1 MKRIQ
6 EKIKDLVDV
15 RNYETIK
22 NFTSDTTATVA
33 AYHFTDVTSELM
45 AKWLDEIVEI
55 TQRPTDAPSGAA
67 RALAGN
73 RGVGKSHFLAVL
85 GALMSQSD
93 LRTRLTDQH
102 VGLSAQRLVRQKYS
116 VVNVERGLGETLT
129 DEFRAALKATF
140 GANPNFNETTLGDN
154 AGEMLKSAATLTGD
168 LPMIVIIDSAYDRKA
183 RVKRDDGAVLGE
195 MAEIACQTRAFL
207 AIALDDDIAGADGV
221 NAAIARTCA
230 IDYLDQEHLYRI
242 VDTFIYQKRVTA
254 RTVLREL
261 YQEFR
266 RNVPGFNWSEPR
278 FASLYPIH
286 PIVVEITAAVRLY
299 APRFA
304 FLPFAAENAVKV
316 LGRPAHSL
324 LALDEVFDRVEPELR
339 KAVELEETFE
349 VYDELATGAVA
360 QIPIMQRLQAKLI
373 LKGLLL
379 TSLDGRGTTAREL
392 GAAML
397 IYDEAQPLSAIKKIE
412 EVIILFADLV
422 SEGKINRIQDN
433 GEVRY
438 SLGSSLATDFESKL
452 AEVAKTIGAGAN
464 LRVLRL
470 GGASRFT
477 DWTFGD
483 FGLGNA
489 ENFAELSVIW
499 RGSNLHGRIVWQAS
513 NENQLLEDVTENLD
527 WQLIILPPGE
537 NSAAHSYPAKT
548 IIWQPAALN
557 GDEEKTLQRFAAL
570 LTHDVLIEEFSE
582 TAIAAEQTTAAFVER
597 IWTRIFLEEGKL
609 IAENSEPRAF
619 PPEAVAAPNLTN
631 ALEIALAPFFAERF
645 PEHPDFSQ
653 TLTMTEVSQIV
664 SDLFGGANTNSPEM
678 HRLAAAFALPLGIVT
693 QRGTGFV
700 LETDENLLKLPT
712 VKIILA
718 ETDRANGNVVLL
730 SNLLTKLK
738 QPPYGLQRETV
749 KLLLAALVAR
759 RHLEFVT
766 LNNDRITHRSLNL
779 QIIWS
784 DLMGVAKSSIQPRGS
799 AELTKWA
806 SELTGIKDLTS
817 LDAEREKITDALR
830 RWLNEWQ
837 SARVLERFN
846 ELPDEVLNVRAWRVL
861 SHLERSFG
869 ATAEALK
876 NYLGDELSLEETLE
890 SIIDAFGD
898 EPETIAE
905 SRLQFAELECFVAA
919 AKLRQTVWRYL
930 ARTEVTDD
938 PAIETLRHEILEELS
953 ITENAFDIQ
962 ASRDFERIWLE
973 FRRLYT
979 VFYVERHNAV
989 MHSTMRLDALEYIE
1003 QSAEY
1008 IEFLGLAS
1016 LPFAHPRFLEKA
1028 NRLRDSIRAAKCVLD
1043 ATRILE
1049 TQPFCTCGMRLRRA
1063 QSLEQMPQDLAATMQ
1078 HGRTTVRR
1086 ILAALSVPLA
1096 NTLNQIAAAE
1106 TNEDYAARAQSFA
1119 ETLRRGGDLPV
1130 LSPLDLRLLAQATPR
1145 MPIPTMRV
1153 RVPRGLGALPLE
1165 QMRSSLNNWLD
1176 NLPNLPVLVKL
1187 LEDE

>member
-33 AYHFTDVTSELM
+33 AYHFTDVTSDLM

-55 TQRPTDAPSGAA
+55 TQRPADALNGAA

-129 DEFRAALKATF
+129 DEFRSALKATF
-140 GANPNFNETTLGDN
+140 GANAGFDEANLGAS
-154 AGEMLKSAATLTGD
+154 AGEMLRAAATLTGD
-168 LPMIVIIDSAYDRKA
+168 LPLIVIIDSAYDRKS

-195 MAEIACQTRAFL
+195 MAEIACQTRTFL

-221 NAAIARTCA
+221 NAAITRTCA

-242 VDTFIYQKRVTA
+242 VDAFIYQKRVTA
-254 RTVLREL
+254 RAVLREL

-349 VYDELATGAVA
+349 VYDELATGAIA

-379 TSLDGRGTTAREL
+379 TSLDGRGATAREL

-397 IYDEAQPLSAIKKIE
+397 IYDEAQPLAAIKKIE
-412 EVIILFADLV
+412 EIIVLFADSI
-422 SEGKINRIQDN
+422 SENKIVRIQDN

-438 SLGSSLATDFESKL
+438 SLGSSLAADFESKL
-452 AEVAKTIGAGAN
+452 AEVAKTVRPEAN

-483 FGLGNA
+483 FGLGNP
-489 ENFAELSVIW
+489 ENFAELIVIW
-499 RGSNLHGRIVWQAS
+499 RGSNLHGRLVWHAGV
-513 NENQLLEDVTENLD
+513 ENQFVDDLTENLD
-527 WQLIILPPGE
+527 WQLVILAPNE
-537 NSAAHSYPAKT
+537 NVPTNSYPDKT
-548 IIWQPAALN
+548 IIWQPAALRS
-557 GDEEKTLQRFAAL
+557 DEEETLQRFAAL

-609 IAENSEPRAF
+609 IAQGSGAWLFSSEAIS
-619 PPEAVAAPNLTN
+619 APNLTN

-678 HRLAAAFALPLGIVT
+678 QRLAAAFAVPLGIVT
-693 QRGTGFV
+693 ERGTGFA
-700 LETDENLLKLPT
+700 LETDENLLRLPT
-712 VKIILA
+712 VKMILA
-718 ETDRANGNVVLL
+718 ETDRASGSVVLL
-730 SNLLTKLK
+730 GNLLAKLK

-749 KLLLAALVAR
+749 KLMLAALVAR
-759 RHLEFVT
+759 RHLEFIT

-784 DLMGVAKSSIQPRGS
+784 DLMGVMKSSIQPRS
-799 AELTKWA
+799 STELTNWA
-806 SELTGIKDLTS
+806 SELTGLENLTS
-817 LDAEREKITDALR
+817 LDAERERITGALR
-830 RWLNEWQ
+830 NWVAKWQ
-837 SARVLERFN
+837 SAQILERFN
-846 ELPDEVLNVRAWRVL
+846 ELPDEVLNVRAWRVA
-861 SHLERSFG
+861 SHVERSFG
-869 ATAEALK
+869 TAAEAVK
-876 NYLGDELSLEETLE
+876 NYLDNKLSLEEALE
-890 SIIDAFGD
+890 SVIDAFGD
-898 EPETIAE
+898 EPKAIAE
-905 SRLQFAELECFVAA
+905 SRSQLAELECFIVA
-919 AKLRQTVWRYL
+919 AKLRQTVWRYV
-930 ARTEVTDD
+930 ARAEVTDD
-938 PAIETLRHEILEELS
+938 PAVETLRNEILEELS

-962 ASRDFERIWLE
+962 ASRDFENIWLE
-973 FRRLYT
+973 FRRLYSG
-979 VFYVERHNAV
+979 FYVEQHNVV
-989 MHSTMRLDALEYIE
+989 MHSTTRLDALEYIE

-1008 IEFLGLAS
+1008 IEFLGLAG

-1028 NRLRDSIRAAKCVLD
+1028 NQLRDSIRAAKCVLD
-1043 ATRILE
+1043 ARQILE
-1049 TQPFCTCGMRLRRA
+1049 TQPFCTCGMRLRLV
-1063 QSLEQMPQDLAATMQ
+1063 QKLEQMPRDLATTMQ

-1096 NTLNQIAAAE
+1096 NALNQIAAGE
-1106 TNEDYAARAQSFA
+1106 TNEDYAARAQSLA
-1119 ETLRRGGDLPV
+1119 ELLKRGGDFPV
-1130 LSPLDLRLLAQATPR
+1130 LSPLDLRLLAQATPA
-1145 MPIPTMRV
+1145 MPVPTMRV

-1165 QMRSSLNNWLD
+1165 EMRSSLNIWLD
-1176 NLPNLPVLVKL
+1176 NLPNVPVLVKL